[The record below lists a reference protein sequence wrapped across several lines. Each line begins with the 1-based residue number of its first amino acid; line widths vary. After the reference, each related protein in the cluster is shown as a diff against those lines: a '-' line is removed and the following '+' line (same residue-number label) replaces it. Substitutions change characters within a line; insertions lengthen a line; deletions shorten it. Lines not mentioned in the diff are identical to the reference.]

1 MKLNSDYSSDISSLL
16 NEQRKD
22 TLFISTWDK
31 DKEILPF
38 PSKKIAMY
46 GKIESDQASKYFFSD
61 ELFDLKKYILS
72 ENGEFLESHIA
83 ASNFTF
89 VSNGTIAA
97 WLSLLTIQ
105 KEIEQIKVLLLS
117 PIYYIYV
124 EMLRQLKADIY
135 YESACN
141 ADFTKIYSTIIS
153 NKINLVIINNPLFG
167 TGICIPN
174 EIINTIQ
181 AALLK
186 TNGCILID
194 NIYNGLKWEQT
205 ASLNDFE
212 LYNKVSCY
220 HNFIILESLAKNLFL
235 NGIKHCSIFSGSEW
249 IDKIEKNSVLF
260 FGSITAQQYNYIQ
273 KLYSQNERSF
283 IMQQLTQN
291 IDYAQNNYYLL
302 FSMLTNKKIY
312 VSNCVSG
319 IYCLFGIPRS
329 KFNSQNDLSIAKEI
343 LIKSNV
349 LTLPHDRYLYTDQK
363 NYCFRINLIAK
374 RETLY
379 KSISALQNCF
389 DI

>member
-31 DKEILPF
+31 DEEILPF

-46 GKIESDQASKYFFSD
+46 GKIDSDQASKYFFSD

-105 KEIEQIKVLLLS
+105 KEIEHIKVLLLS

-235 NGIKHCSIFSGSEW
+235 NGIKHCSIFSSSEW

-349 LTLPHDRYLYTDQK
+349 LALPHDRYLYTDQK
-363 NYCFRINLIAK
+363 NYCFRINLMAK